1 MRTLHGVGIGEVTAG
16 PLFADDGPRGARVV
30 RRTRGIVLEVVA
42 FVLVTALYPL
52 LLLGTLA
59 VDTALWLRSRKPYVS
74 SRLLAFAWWFLFAEL
89 RGLIVLAWLAVFTR
103 AGSVRRRRAI
113 YALRIHWARSHLA
126 GIRVL
131 FGLTFEIEGLELAG
145 PGPEVILIRHASII
159 DNTLPDAVIGRHHGI
174 GLRFVLKR
182 ELESIPVIDIGGHW
196 STTYFV
202 RRASVDAAA
211 EIANLRRLA
220 QDIGSGEGILIYPE
234 GTRHTPA
241 KLARAQEVIAE
252 QSPAVAPLA
261 NRLNNVLPP
270 RLGGTL
276 ALLDEAQGADVVVF
290 GHVGLDGFEYISD
303 VWKGRLVNG
312 RVAIKFWRYPAADV
326 PTDPDERVEWLYEV
340 WQRLDDWV
348 GVQRNGLTVCCDERT
363 VTPSRT

>member
-1 MRTLHGVGIGEVTAG
+1 VRIGEVTAG
-16 PLFADDGPRGARVV
+16 PLFADDGARGARII
-30 RRTRGIVLEVVA
+30 RRTRGIAVELVA
-42 FVLVTALYPL
+42 FVLVTVLYPL
-52 LLLGTLA
+52 LLVVALV
-59 VDTALWLRSRKPYVS
+59 VDTALWLRGRKPFVAT
-74 SRLLAFAWWFLFAEL
+74 RLLAFAWWFLFAEMRAL
-89 RGLIVLAWLAVFTR
+89 VVLTWLVVFTR
-103 AGSVRRRRAI
+103 PGSIRRRRAI

-145 PGPEVILIRHASII
+145 PGPQIILIRHASII

-182 ELESIPVIDIGGHW
+182 ELESIPVIDIGGRW
-196 STTYFV
+196 TTTYFV
-202 RRASVDAAA
+202 RRASTDAAA

-220 QDIGSGEGILIYPE
+220 QDMGSGEGVLLYPE

-241 KLARAQEVIAE
+241 KLAKAQERIAR
-252 QSPAVAPLA
+252 QNPRTGVLA
-261 NRLNNVLPP
+261 GRLKNVLPP
-270 RLGGTL
+270 RPGGAI
-276 ALLDEAQGADVVVF
+276 ALLDEAAGATDVVVC

-303 VWKGRLVNG
+303 VWRGRLVGG
-312 RVAIKFWRYPAADV
+312 RVNVKFWRYPGADV

-348 GVQRNGLTVCCDERT
+348 GEQLAQRNGLTVCRDERT
-363 VTPSRT
+363 VAPSRT